1 MSDPSTIQST
11 QREIYFSDHFEED
24 VRHCF
29 SSILAET
36 RMNRNDNREL
46 MFALQE
52 VALNAWEHS
61 KSRDNKITL
70 NFTLSNNEIRVAVR
84 DRGRGLKNQ
93 KPKENTSPYRG
104 SGLKIVRAL
113 SDKLII
119 KEQNPGLTVL
129 ITKKLRGPKI
139 GGFSL

>member
-1 MSDPSTIQST
+1 MSDASTTQRT

-29 SSILAET
+29 SSILAKT
-36 RMNRNDNREL
+36 GLHRDDNREL

-70 NFTLSNNEIRVAVR
+70 NFTFSADEIQVEVR
-84 DRGRGLKNQ
+84 DRGRGLKDQ

-129 ITKKLRGPKI
+129 ITKKLKGA
-139 GGFSL
+139 